1 MAQEIERVFKMPDDE
16 MLERAQVFHDRL
28 TPELAG
34 FTARFPWL
42 DATWLTAFQN
52 DITAADQFPK
62 DESVTLDIKIL
73 TGDVNSVMQQG
84 YAALQALG
92 SYAKLA
98 YPTDQSRQRGFGQQ
112 YWSSAAKSTL
122 KLQEALEL
130 AYAKADSADLKPA
143 LLAKG
148 YTQADIDQLETLASE
163 LQTKNGL
170 QEAAKAG
177 RKVSRHDRVSLLN
190 VVWDHMRTVNICAS
204 VVWAADAARLEQ
216 YQLYPSTGGGSN
228 GDNGNGDGG
237 NNPDPTVARIT
248 GLVSAM
254 ADGTPIGGAEV
265 RAYTVADG
273 PSGPS
278 IGTTTDAN
286 GGYTLLIPELTEQ
299 VEVVIEASA
308 AGFFTQNR
316 NLLIGPGQNFNGENF
331 SLMPA

>member
-1 MAQEIERVFKMPDDE
+1 MAQEIERVFGLPDDE

-28 TPELAG
+28 SPELAS

-73 TGDVNSVMQQG
+73 TGDVNSAMQQG

-92 SYAKLA
+92 GYAKLA
-98 YPTDQSRQRGFGQQ
+98 YPTDISRQRGFGQQ
-112 YWSSAAKSTL
+112 YWRDAYSNTL

-130 AYAKADSADLKPA
+130 AYAKADDATLKPA

-148 YTQADIDQLETLASE
+148 YTQADIDQLETLAME

-170 QEAAKAG
+170 QEAAKIG

-204 VVWAADAARLEQ
+204 VVWAADAARMEQ
-216 YQLYPSTGGGSN
+216 YQLYPSAGGGN
-228 GDNGNGDGG
+228 DGNGDGNEPPATG
-237 NNPDPTVARIT
+237 VRIAGSVTSTNGGGPIENAKVMVYDQMT
-248 GLVSAM
+248 GPGYGSM
-254 ADGTPIGGAEV
+254 EV
-265 RAYTVADG
+265 F
-273 PSGPS
+273 
-278 IGTTTDAN
+278 TDAS
-286 GGYTLLIPELTEQ
+286 GTFTLVIEELPGPINA
-299 VEVVIEASA
+299 VLEASA
-308 AGFFTQNR
+308 LGHYMQNR
-316 NLLIGPGQNFNGENF
+316 ILN
-331 SLMPA
+331 LMPGLDYDGQDFQLQATS

>member
-1 MAQEIERVFKMPDDE
+1 MAQEIERVFKMPDDV

-42 DATWLTAFQN
+42 DATWVTAFQN

-73 TGDVNSVMQQG
+73 TGDVNSAMQQG

-98 YPTDQSRQRGFGQQ
+98 YPTDISRQRGFGQQ
-112 YWSSAAKSTL
+112 YWGNAAKSTL

-130 AYAKADSADLKPA
+130 AYAKADSAELKPA

-148 YTQADIDQLETLASE
+148 YTQADIDQMETLAME

-170 QEAAKAG
+170 QEAAKIG
-177 RKVSRHDRVSLLN
+177 RKVTRHDRVSLLN

-204 VVWAADAARLEQ
+204 VVWAADAARMEQ
-216 YQLYPSTGGGSN
+216 YQLYPSAGGGN
-228 GDNGNGDGG
+228 GGDN
-237 NNPDPTVARIT
+237 PPPSPTGLRIT
-248 GLVSAM
+248 GTVRSQNGNM
-254 ADGTPIGGAEV
+254 GIGNATV
-265 RAYTVADG
+265 RAYEATQGPGPGTIEVFTAPDG
-273 PSGPS
+273 S
-278 IGTTTDAN
+278 
-286 GGYTLLIPELTEQ
+286 YLIAEDDLSEAMTIA
-299 VEVVIEASA
+299 IEASA
-308 AGFFTQNR
+308 PNYINQTR
-316 NLLIGPGQNFNGENF
+316 NLSVTPGQTYEGEDF
-331 SLMPA
+331 SLMTMPMPPMP

>member
-1 MAQEIERVFKMPDDE
+1 MAQEIERVFGLPDDE

-73 TGDVNSVMQQG
+73 TGDVNSAMQQG

-92 SYAKLA
+92 GYAKLA
-98 YPTDQSRQRGFGQQ
+98 YPTDISRQRGFGQQ
-112 YWSSAAKSTL
+112 YWRDAYSNTL

-130 AYAKADSADLKPA
+130 AYAKADSAELKPA

-148 YTQADIDQLETLASE
+148 YTQTDIDQLETLATE

-170 QEAAKAG
+170 QEAAKIG

-204 VVWAADAARLEQ
+204 VVWASDAARMEQ
-216 YQLYPSTGGGSN
+216 YQLYPSAGGGTGGDDNDPPATGVRIAGSVTSTN
-228 GDNGNGDGG
+228 GGGPIENAKVMVYDQMTGPGNGSMEVFTDGSG
-237 NNPDPTVARIT
+237 TFT
-248 GLVSAM
+248 LVIEELP
-254 ADGTPIGGAEV
+254 GPINAV
-265 RAYTVADG
+265 
-273 PSGPS
+273 
-278 IGTTTDAN
+278 
-286 GGYTLLIPELTEQ
+286 L
-299 VEVVIEASA
+299 EASA
-308 AGFFTQNR
+308 LSHYMQNR
-316 NLLIGPGQNFNGENF
+316 VLAIQAGQSYDGQDFQLQAT
-331 SLMPA
+331 S